1 MIEQTPL
8 IVTEWHYHEPSSKE
22 LNGKIISLTT
32 LDVMKKRTSTKKGI
46 ACRFTSSFV
55 AGKGSI
61 LVYIAEDSYV
71 IDLADVIDKNELVTM
86 VRNSF
91 SKFKET
97 FELRKLG
104 TALQDS
110 TINPLDENKVNFD
123 AILPLLQ

>member
-8 IVTEWHYHEPSSKE
+8 IVTEWYYHKPSSKE

-55 AGKGSI
+55 AGKESI